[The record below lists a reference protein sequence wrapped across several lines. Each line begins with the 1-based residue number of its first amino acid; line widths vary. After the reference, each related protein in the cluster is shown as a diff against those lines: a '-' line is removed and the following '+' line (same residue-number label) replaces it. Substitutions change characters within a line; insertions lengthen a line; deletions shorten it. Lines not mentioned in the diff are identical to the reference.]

1 MNQMKQLVTFTIE
14 DIMTYYVLL
23 IIISLIKC
31 NKFYRNWVVVC
42 VHMLTKK
49 KSFQL
54 PKTFLK

>member
-31 NKFYRNWVVVC
+31 NKFYRN
-42 VHMLTKK
+42 
-49 KSFQL
+49 
-54 PKTFLK
+54 